1 MEYPWAVTDDRILR
15 ERVVV
20 GAYSGHSMLKLI
32 VPDLE
37 VGGALYLQTFPS
49 PCGGQR
55 SPPTRTLLH
64 LLSGDTYFIRFIAGT
79 DAGKKG
85 CVRIR
90 LLDVSHEQA
99 PLAEF
104 EWVEL
109 SETARRV
116 ELCYTHEMADA
127 MDVRLQ
133 FDVGSSAQAAGPR
146 RPIAL
151 CSTPLHP
158 SIPSLT
164 LSRSRLPPRSHR
176 CFTLPMLSSSAAP
189 RGVRLPLAPRTL
201 PGRGPSTRCK
211 HYVGRDTES

>member
-49 PCGGQR
+49 PCGGQQ

-64 LLSGDTYFIRFIAGT
+64 LLSGEAYFIRFIAGT

-116 ELCYTHEMADA
+116 ELCYKHEMADA

-151 CSTPLHP
+151 CSTSLHR
-158 SIPSLT
+158 SYLPSLT
-164 LSRSRLPPRSHR
+164 HSARP
-176 CFTLPMLSSSAAP
+176 TLTHTGALH
-189 RGVRLPLAPRTL
+189 
-201 PGRGPSTRCK
+201 CQC
-211 HYVGRDTES
+211 

>member
-1 MEYPWAVTDDRILR
+1 MEYPWAVTEDRILR

-64 LLSGDTYFIRFIAGT
+64 LLSGDTYLIRFIAGT

-158 SIPSLT
+158 SSL
-164 LSRSRLPPRSHR
+164 P
-176 CFTLPMLSSSAAP
+176 
-189 RGVRLPLAPRTL
+189 
-201 PGRGPSTRCK
+201 
-211 HYVGRDTES
+211 